1 MASGND
7 PFSSLDP
14 FGSGAFVTGNNKTKT
29 QSPLPNLAD
38 VRSSFF
44 FITCKLKC
52 LNMSLKMHSFSLV
65 LLK

>member
-44 FITCKLKC
+44 FYNLQTK
-52 LNMSLKMHSFSLV
+52 MS
-65 LLK
+65 